1 MSLFFFNVFYVKDKG
16 VDTASETGSDTTLQ
30 HITSKEDRDNDVVSS
45 LIWISLSSSA
55 QGSAYKKLNL
65 HCDSFNS
72 TT

>member
-45 LIWISLSSSA
+45 LI
-55 QGSAYKKLNL
+55 
-65 HCDSFNS
+65 
-72 TT
+72 